1 MRKSI
6 GLVRVLAGGVP
17 ALAAFA
23 VLLLASCGGG
33 GGGSPTT
40 PSTAPSTPAVSI
52 TAAGEGNMVIHPSLD
67 SRFAFALETPIRIT
81 ETAGGTADWNFA
93 RIQLLRK
100 GQEVERYELGADVIE
115 RAGYKRIAA
124 RSNQLYTIAF
134 RFNNE
139 DFDDGAVT
147 LGFSDLKD
155 GRQFTV
161 SAADNWA
168 DVTISLTP
176 LSVPAEGTVRLDQR

>member
-1 MRKSI
+1 
-6 GLVRVLAGGVP
+6 VP
-17 ALAAFA
+17 ALAACA

-40 PSTAPSTPAVSI
+40 PSTPPPAPAVSI

-67 SRFAFALETPIRIT
+67 SRFVFALETPIRIT

-115 RAGYKRIAA
+115 RAGYKKIAA

-134 RFNNE
+134 RFNN
-139 DFDDGAVT
+139 DNFDDGAVT
-147 LGFSDLKD
+147 LGFSDLRD

-168 DVTISLTP
+168 DVTISLTA